1 MAYAPSFD
9 LPGGQPITETST
21 VQKHPLGTRIR
32 AIDPVYGE
40 SEFVYL
46 KGVASTVAGSVVTFD
61 QRNAATVLT
70 TLSTLG
76 LIAVAM
82 SANVANQFGW
92 YCVAGACSAKA
103 AATVV
108 SGAQAQLTANA
119 GEVDDLAV
127 AEKFIRG
134 MNFASTSS
142 GGFAD
147 VVLNHPSSSA
157 G

>member
-1 MAYAPSFD
+1 MAFAPSFD
-9 LPGGQPITETST
+9 LPGGQPITDTST

-40 SEFVYL
+40 AEFVYL
-46 KGVASTVAGSVVTFD
+46 KGVASTVVGSVVTFD
-61 QRNAATVLT
+61 QRNGTTTLT

-76 LIAVAM
+76 LIAVSM
-82 SANVANQFGW
+82 SANVASQYGW

-103 AATVV
+103 ATVA
-108 SGAQAQLTANA
+108 SGAQAQLTATA
-119 GEVDDLAV
+119 GTVDDLAV
-127 AEKFIRG
+127 AEKYIRG
-134 MNFASTSS
+134 MNFASTDA
-142 GGFAD
+142 GGLAD